1 MRVVMVAML
10 GCIPTAVN
18 NGATVIGATVIG
30 ATVIGAT
37 VIGATVIGA
46 TVIGATVIGATVTPP
61 KLVPISLRLVPM
73 GSNGSRKHVPLEMD
87 HENPN
92 S

>member
-37 VIGATVIGA
+37 VIGATV
-46 TVIGATVIGATVTPP
+46 TPP
-61 KLVPISLRLVPM
+61 KLVPISLRLVPL

>member
-18 NGATVIGATVIG
+18 N
-30 ATVIGAT
+30 
-37 VIGATVIGA
+37 GA

>member
-37 VIGATVIGA
+37 V
-46 TVIGATVIGATVTPP
+46 TPP
-61 KLVPISLRLVPM
+61 KLVPISLRLVPL

>member
-30 ATVIGAT
+30 ATV
-37 VIGATVIGA
+37 
-46 TVIGATVIGATVTPP
+46 TPP
-61 KLVPISLRLVPM
+61 KLVPISLRLVPL

>member
-18 NGATVIGATVIG
+18 N
-30 ATVIGAT
+30 GAT

>member
-46 TVIGATVIGATVTPP
+46 TVTPP
-61 KLVPISLRLVPM
+61 KLVPISLRLVPL